1 MKLHLGCGKRFLPG
15 YVHVDIADFPHIDFQ
30 CPAHDLSQF
39 EDESA
44 DLIYASHMLEY
55 WDRVE
60 VRNVLAEWQRV
71 LKPGGILRVGVPNF
85 DALLEVY
92 RQTGQLDRILGPLY
106 GRMPVEGLEQFIYH
120 KTVYSEKDL
129 TDMLQEAGFKDV
141 KWWDWGEIFPP
152 DYDDHSQ
159 AYFPHM
165 DKENGILVS
174 LNLEAVK

>member
-15 YVHVDIADFPHIDFQ
+15 YIHVDIADFPHIDYK

-39 EDESA
+39 DAGSA

-60 VRNVLAEWQRV
+60 VQKVLAEWHRV
-71 LKPGGILRVGVPNF
+71 LKAGGVLRLGVPNF

-92 RQTGQLDRILGPLY
+92 KKTGELGLILGPLY
-106 GRMPVEGLEQFIYH
+106 GRMPVEGAEQFIYH

-129 TDMLQEAGFKDV
+129 TDVLQDAGFRDV
-141 KWWDWGEIFPP
+141 KWWDWSKVFPA

-165 DKENGILVS
+165 NKENGTLIS